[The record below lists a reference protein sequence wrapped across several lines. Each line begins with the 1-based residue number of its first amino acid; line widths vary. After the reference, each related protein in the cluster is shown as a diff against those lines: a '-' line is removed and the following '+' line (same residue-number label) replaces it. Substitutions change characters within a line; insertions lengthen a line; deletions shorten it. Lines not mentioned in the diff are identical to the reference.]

1 VEARDIK
8 GFRGYADNEADKS
21 FRGNTKI
28 SEEGGKMTPEQRKA
42 LIRAAFWQARK
53 DGMSY
58 RQARGLAR
66 RAIRA
71 YEREG
76 LRCHKTKD

>member
-1 VEARDIK
+1 
-8 GFRGYADNEADKS
+8 
-21 FRGNTKI
+21 
-28 SEEGGKMTPEQRKA
+28 MTPEQRKA